1 MRSGALRKFL
11 IKKFSHLTMS
21 NDILIP
27 YTCPKFAEQLK
38 IKPKYKVKLA
48 NPETPIHKWN
58 LPRIPEGFSISIKRD
73 DMTGSTLSGNKVRK
87 LEFLLAEAL
96 DRGCKHVITC
106 GGIQSNHCRATAVAA
121 RQLGLQPHLLLRSD
135 IKSIEDVGCEGNLLL
150 DRLCDAKIYMV
161 PRKSP
166 YETELKPR
174 MEKLASKIK
183 AETGESSLL
192 IPVGGSD
199 EIGLF
204 GYINVFQEMITQGLL
219 EDFDD
224 IVFACGSGGTAEGL
238 CIANYLTG
246 QKLKVH
252 GIIVSDDKKYFHDHV
267 NSLLVKMNL
276 NVSSPDILNLIEG
289 YKGTGYGLSTQE
301 EIDFIIKIA
310 SMTGIMLDP
319 VYTGKAA
326 RGLVHELNNN
336 PHLFKGRR
344 ILFLH
349 TGGIFG
355 LYDNRINSTL
365 KLQNE
370 QDNMIQMWESIDDYP
385 S

>member
-1 MRSGALRKFL
+1 
-11 IKKFSHLTMS
+11 MS
-21 NDILIP
+21 
-27 YTCPKFAEQLK
+27 K
-38 IKPKYKVKLA
+38 KLA
-48 NPETPIHKWN
+48 NPETPIHKWT
-58 LPRIPEGFSISIKRD
+58 LPGIPEGFSISIKRD

-106 GGIQSNHCRATAVAA
+106 GGIQ
-121 RQLGLQPHLLLRSD
+121 
-135 IKSIEDVGCEGNLLL
+135 
-150 DRLCDAKIYMV
+150 
-161 PRKSP
+161 
-166 YETELKPR
+166 
-174 MEKLASKIK
+174 

-289 YKGTGYGLSTQE
+289 YKGTGY
-301 EIDFIIKIA
+301 DFIIKIA